1 MTADAPSN
9 VAPFVRPNDSIVRR
23 LVNRRLLP
31 PPPQPHL
38 TFDFGKLRPANP
50 GRILLLGIVIELAH
64 VAISLGLIH
73 LWRGF
78 AVAPIT
84 VFIGLMSW
92 LAIDH
97 PNLMMTIVLSC
108 AAALLGAII
117 FSFAQNS
124 GAQFKQLKQGIQN
137 WFRDEQVRSQKRA
150 ANRRAVRAAGGD
162 KSVRVPLR
170 HKTRAITQMVISR
183 EQWLRQGAE
192 SWTRSQRL
200 KACVA
205 SSLCVIPISVTSLSE
220 FTVHTLFAALYMK
233 LYLRAYR
240 QYGNQREAVLRTVHV
255 HRAINRAIIL
265 VVLLNGF
272 IAYVNFDLFMSIHGH

>member
-1 MTADAPSN
+1 MTTDATSSA
-9 VAPFVRPNDSIVRR
+9 VPFVRPNDSIVRR

-31 PPPQPHL
+31 PPPLPHL
-38 TFDFGKLRPANP
+38 AFDFGKLRPANP
-50 GRILLLGIVIELAH
+50 GKVLLLGIVIEVTH

-78 AVAPIT
+78 AIAPIT
-84 VFIGLMSW
+84 VFIGLMTW

-97 PNLMMTIVLSC
+97 PNIMMTIVLGG
-108 AAALLGAII
+108 AAALFGAII
-117 FSFAQNS
+117 FSFARNS
-124 GAQFKQLKQGIQN
+124 GAQFKQLKHGIRD
-137 WFRDEQVRSQKRA
+137 WFRDERDRAQKHA
-150 ANRRAVRAAGGD
+150 TNWRAVRAAGGD

-170 HKTRAITQMVISR
+170 HKTRMITQMVIIR
-183 EQWLRQGAE
+183 EQWLRQGSE
-192 SWTRSQRL
+192 NWTKPERL
-200 KACVA
+200 KACMA

-220 FTVHTLFAALYMK
+220 FMAHSLFAALYMG

-240 QYGNQREAVLRTVHV
+240 QSGSQREAVLHTVHI

-265 VVLLNGF
+265 VVLLNVF